1 MAGRVVT
8 SLVILL
14 FVFSSAAV
22 SAPPQASAQ
31 ADDAPAYERI
41 DAFVEDSMRESSI
54 PGVALTV
61 VQDGQTVH
69 SAGYGKTSDNG
80 RLVTPQTP
88 FIIGSTTKSITALA
102 VMQLVEAGLIDLDS
116 PVQHYIPEFTLA
128 GADEASRISV
138 RHLLTMS
145 SGIPASAGGEAFR
158 STVNMSPEAAVRA
171 LVSTHLAFEPGS
183 EFEYV
188 NANYV
193 ILGLLIQNVSGQT
206 YGDYLQQRI
215 FDPLEMHHSY
225 TDPAAA
231 RTDGFADGHRYWFG
245 RPVAYE
251 TPYLEAMVP
260 AGYVISTSEDLSN
273 YLQLF
278 LNNGSYNGENII
290 SPESIAE
297 MHQPVHEFP
306 LGPWADGAQA
316 WYAMGWLVGG
326 PWGDQPT
333 VFHTGASPS
342 FTATLHL
349 KPDQQMG
356 VVTLMNSGN
365 YVPLPVAQDAM
376 RQIPRG
382 VMSLL
387 TGGEPARSSGINR
400 FYLFFNLAVIVVV
413 GLQGAALVRLVRRR
427 INLNGGRLATTRLVV
442 PFVWEIGLGTLILA
456 APAMVASWRFLWVW
470 TPDLALLAVI
480 VATLWLTT
488 GLTRAVRIGFAISR
502 GRPAQT
508 SSSRYTPEPLPAH
521 D

>member
-1 MAGRVVT
+1 MARRIVT
-8 SLVILL
+8 GLFSLWFLISISVI
-14 FVFSSAAV
+14 AV
-22 SAPPQASAQ
+22 SSQASAQ
-31 ADDAPAYERI
+31 ADDAPVFESI
-41 DAFVEDSMRESSI
+41 DTFVEDSMRESSI
-54 PGVALTV
+54 PGVALTI
-61 VQDGQTVH
+61 VQDGQLVH

-80 RLVTPQTP
+80 QEVTPQTP
-88 FIIGSTTKSITALA
+88 FVIGSTTKSITALA
-102 VMQLVEAGLIDLDS
+102 VMQLVEAGLVVLND
-116 PVQHYIPEFTLA
+116 PVQRYIPAFTLA
-128 GADEASRISV
+128 DAEEAARISV

-145 SGIPASAGGEAFR
+145 SGIPANAGGEAFR
-158 STVNMSPEAAVRA
+158 STVNMSPEAAVGA
-171 LVSTHLAFEPGS
+171 LGNARLAFEPGS

-193 ILGLLIQNVSGQT
+193 ILGLLIQTVSGQT
-206 YGDYLQQRI
+206 YGDYLQQHI
-215 FDPLEMHHSY
+215 FEPLEMHHSY
-225 TDPAAA
+225 TAPAAA
-231 RTDGFADGHRYWFG
+231 RLDGFADGHRYWFG
-245 RPVAYE
+245 RPIAYE

-273 YLQLF
+273 YLQMF
-278 LNNGSYNGENII
+278 LDNGTYNGKTVI

-297 MHQPVHEFP
+297 MHQPVHEYP
-306 LGPWADGAQA
+306 LGPWADGAKA

-356 VVTLMNSGN
+356 AVTLMNAGN

-376 RQIPRG
+376 RLIPRG

-387 TGGEPARSSGINR
+387 TGDEPASAAGINR
-400 FYLFFNLAVIVVV
+400 FYLFFNLAVIVAVA
-413 GLQGAALVRLVRRR
+413 LQVAALVRLGRRR
-427 INLNGGRLATTRLVV
+427 ISLNDGRLATTRLVL
-442 PFVWEIGLGTLILA
+442 PFVWELGLGTLILA
-456 APAMVASWRFLWVW
+456 APALVASWRYLWVW
-470 TPDLALLAVI
+470 TPDLALVAVI

-488 GLTRAVRIGFAISR
+488 GLTRAARIGLAISR